1 MKPATM
7 VVRFGNMNSI
17 AFTPLVLKVG
27 CERALSPQDLN
38 AYRREC
44 ARLTP
49 DLKPGGPVFPKK
61 LKSAR
66 PVPPGTKRRRSECS
80 L

>member
-1 MKPATM
+1 MKPATL
-7 VVRFGNMNSI
+7 VERLGNRNSI
-17 AFTPLVLKVG
+17 AFSPIVLKVG
-27 CERALSPQDLN
+27 SERALSPQDLN
-38 AYRREC
+38 AYLREC

-49 DLKPGGPVFPKK
+49 DLKPGGPVFPEK